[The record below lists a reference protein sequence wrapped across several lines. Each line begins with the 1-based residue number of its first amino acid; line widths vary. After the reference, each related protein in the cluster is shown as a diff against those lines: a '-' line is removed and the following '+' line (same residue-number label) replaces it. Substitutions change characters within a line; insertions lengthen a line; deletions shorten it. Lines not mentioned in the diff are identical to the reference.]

1 MKIQFK
7 PCKFFLVFFV
17 YFFIKVYKIC
27 ELNDGEN
34 TMSEVVAADQL
45 RQYVSRIERLESD
58 KAEIADDMKQVFD
71 EAKANGF
78 DVKALRQVLKLKKL
92 DKDSLAEQ
100 EAMLDLYRA
109 ALDI

>member
-1 MKIQFK
+1 
-7 PCKFFLVFFV
+7 
-17 YFFIKVYKIC
+17 
-27 ELNDGEN
+27 
-34 TMSEVVAADQL
+34 MSEVVAADQL
-45 RQYVSRIERLESD
+45 RQYVSRIERLEAD
-58 KAEIADDMKQVFD
+58 KAEIVDDMKQVFD

>member
-1 MKIQFK
+1 
-7 PCKFFLVFFV
+7 
-17 YFFIKVYKIC
+17 
-27 ELNDGEN
+27 
-34 TMSEVVAADQL
+34 MSEVVAADQL
-45 RQYVSRIERLESD
+45 RQYISRIERLESD

-92 DKDSLAEQ
+92 DKDALAEQ